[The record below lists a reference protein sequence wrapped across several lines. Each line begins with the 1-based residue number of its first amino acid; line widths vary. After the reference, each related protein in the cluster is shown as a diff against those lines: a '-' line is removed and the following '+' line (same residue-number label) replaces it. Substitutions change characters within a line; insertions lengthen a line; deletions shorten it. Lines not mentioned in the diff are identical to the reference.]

1 MLFKKKILPTQLYE
15 NQHENFILDIK
26 DGYELFISIYV
37 YINVL
42 FIYIHKHNYVL
53 RLI

>member
-26 DGYELFISIYV
+26 DGSIFIKIQQ
-37 YINVL
+37 ILIVL
-42 FIYIHKHNYVL
+42 C
-53 RLI
+53 